1 MKILTNLIFN
11 KIFLFILTIII
22 IAPPL
27 NSWLKIFLLSVAF
40 VIIFFSEIKNINN
53 KNYFILF
60 FIVILF
66 IPKSF
71 FNKYQILVNHII
83 LPVVDQKG
91 FNYVENIL
99 PQGIHDILNQELT
112 DLRKKKKLFIGII
125 QPGSSK
131 RDTLYKK
138 FAFQTENLWTLED
151 EGKYLNISESLTYWD
166 LGPSALNEVN
176 LNFGDTEKEK
186 YDTNLIFPVLFKVN
200 LPNTKFDKI
209 CFQGVLIFGSD
220 TNYKVE
226 KSLQRKC
233 IKNFKYSELYLFD
246 IDRKTV
252 LDINNNLYL
261 DNIYIL
267 IYIITLIQLFL
278 IFYNFIKINKFY
290 LFTIF
295 SFYLV
300 LFLYFKFGFQPISG
314 FSENIYLDRGM
325 DGIVHFGFGRIIL
338 NNIFLG
344 NYLEAFRG
352 SENIFYF
359 MPLLRYINASLMLIF
374 GDNLLGSIF
383 IISLFGILIN
393 KVLNIIIS
401 INASKILTIF
411 FFYLPIFESL
421 GFTIIN
427 YISFTVDGYAEGI
440 SYFFLV
446 FVVYLYLQKDIRN
459 SHFFLMGFF
468 SFLIIGLRPNYFVL
482 LFSLFFIY
490 AVYLILDIKQIRNN
504 ISKLSFLLLGVI
516 PVFLIPFHNYYFSN
530 QLVLMTDEVNALYH
544 ISVNDYLAY
553 FNSFLQNDIDAAST
567 GKILNHLKHY
577 IKIYEIWFMIILANL
592 FIVLFLNLS
601 VKVKILTSACILMHL
616 TFLFFL
622 GDPRYSMGVWI
633 LSFFIFIHTFSKIYY
648 PNFRNFYFRYKGIGE
663 N

>member
-1 MKILTNLIFN
+1 MKILTNFIFN
-11 KIFLFILTIII
+11 KFFLFILSIIVL
-22 IAPPL
+22 APPL
-27 NSWLKIFLLSVAF
+27 NSWLKIFLLSVAL
-40 VIIFFSEIKNINN
+40 VIIFFSEIKSINN
-53 KNYFILF
+53 KNYFIFF
-60 FIVILF
+60 FIILLF
-66 IPKSF
+66 VPKVF
-71 FNKYQILVNHII
+71 LNKYQILVNHII

-91 FNYVENIL
+91 LNYVENIL
-99 PQGIHDILNQELT
+99 PQGMHEILNQELS
-112 DLRKKKKLFIGII
+112 DLRKKEKLFNKIS
-125 QPGSSK
+125 QPGRYK

-138 FAFQTENLWTLED
+138 FAFQSETLWTTVD
-151 EGKYLNISESLTYWD
+151 EGKYLNISDNLTYWD
-166 LGPSALNEVN
+166 LGPSALNDVK

-186 YDTNLIFPVLFKVN
+186 YDTNLIFPVLFKIN
-200 LPNTKFDKI
+200 LPNTKLNEV
-209 CFQGVLIFGSD
+209 CFRGILIYGND
-220 TNYKVE
+220 TNYKIE
-226 KSLQRKC
+226 KNSQRKC
-233 IKNFKYSELYLFD
+233 IKNFKYSDLYLFD
-246 IDRKTV
+246 IDRKTL
-252 LDINNNLYL
+252 LDINNNFYL

-295 SFYLV
+295 SFYIV
-300 LFLYFKFGFQPISG
+300 LFLYFKFGFQPISA

-338 NNIFLG
+338 NDIFLG
-344 NYLEAFRG
+344 NYLDAFRG

-383 IISLFGILIN
+383 IISFFGILIN

-401 INASKILTIF
+401 IKASKILTIF

-440 SYFFLV
+440 SYFLLIC
-446 FVVYLYLQKDIRN
+446 VVYLYLQKDMKN
-459 SHFFLMGFF
+459 SYFFLMGFF

-482 LFSLFFIY
+482 LFSLFFTYSI
-490 AVYLILDIKQIRNN
+490 YLILDTKQIRSN

-544 ISVNDYLAY
+544 ITVNDYLVY
-553 FNSFLQNDIDAAST
+553 FNFFSQNNIDPTST
-567 GKILNHLKHY
+567 KAILNHLTHY
-577 IKIYEIWFMIILANL
+577 IKIYEVWFMIILANL
-592 FIVLFLNLS
+592 FVVLFLNFPF
-601 VKVKILTSACILMHL
+601 KIKILTSACILMHL

-622 GDPRYSMGVWI
+622 GDPRYSMGVWL

-648 PNFRNFYFRYKGIGE
+648 PNLRKFYYKNEVISKK
-663 N
+663 